1 MAGDGMTEEVGWKKC
16 CGCTSLRS
24 GTLIIG
30 AFDIVVSSIAI
41 VVSVAAIVNT
51 QVPFDFLKIYERFI
65 QVKVW

>member
-1 MAGDGMTEEVGWKKC
+1 MTEEYDGWKKC

-51 QVPFDFLKIYERFI
+51 QVPLDFLKR
-65 QVKVW
+65 